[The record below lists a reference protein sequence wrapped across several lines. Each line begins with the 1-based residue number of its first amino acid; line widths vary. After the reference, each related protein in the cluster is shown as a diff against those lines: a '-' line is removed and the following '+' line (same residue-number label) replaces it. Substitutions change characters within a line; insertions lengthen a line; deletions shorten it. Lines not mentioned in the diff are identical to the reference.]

1 MKQDYGPVI
10 LPASSHNEFSLT
22 IVFRGEVGFV
32 LCEQKSAI
40 IFVAQEAPVPIA
52 GFAVC
57 LIHGCICRVDQG
69 PRKDVAL
76 REESYRGNVRHEI

>member
-1 MKQDYGPVI
+1 MI
-10 LPASSHNEFSLT
+10 LPASSRNAVSLT
-22 IVFRGEVGFV
+22 IVFRGVIGSV
-32 LCEQKSAI
+32 LLEQESAV

-57 LIHGCICRVDQG
+57 LVDQCICRVDQG

-76 REESYRGNVRHEI
+76 RKECYRGNVRHEI